1 MTGKGCVN
9 RKTKIFGGRSTDKF
23 LWDIGSRLLSWGE
36 SMKFR
41 ASGNSMTPFIRH
53 RDVVVIKPSTAEE
66 LKFGDIILY
75 ENLSNCC
82 QNSAN
87 VLNKL
92 GSYKTIHRFLG
103 RKKVK
108 DQETLIT
115 KGDANWSYDQP
126 LLSKQVL
133 GRVVAV
139 EKNGCR
145 IRLDR
150 RMGRCI
156 NVLFAIMS
164 PISFLTYPPL
174 RLAKRTVR
182 LRKNIKTIS
191 AHTH

>member
-1 MTGKGCVN
+1 VN
-9 RKTKIFGGRSTDKF
+9 RKTKIFGGRSTDKL

-41 ASGNSMTPFIRH
+41 APGGSMTPFIRH
-53 RDVVVIKPSTAEE
+53 RDVVVIKPCTAEE

-92 GSYKTIHRFLG
+92 GSYKSIHRFLG

-108 DQETLIT
+108 NQETLIT
-115 KGDANWSYDQP
+115 KGDANRNYDQP
-126 LLSKQVL
+126 VVPEQVL
-133 GRVVAV
+133 GKVVVV
-139 EKNGCR
+139 EKKGWK
-145 IRLDR
+145 IRLDTR
-150 RMGRCI
+150 IGRLLNI
-156 NVLFAIMS
+156 FLAVIS
-164 PISFLTYPPL
+164 PFSFLTYPPL
-174 RLAKRTVR
+174 RLVKRTVR